1 MIAPVCPQFLQPLET
16 MPWALLPTGAT
27 PPPKLTGHSLG
38 HSRLLCT
45 YNFSNSF
52 NPNSNPRN
60 MAGAVSTIPMA
71 DTGETDTQ
79 RPRNLPKNH
88 REREAKARR
97 RSTIIQ
103 GDQAGSE

>member
-38 HSRLLCT
+38 HSRLSCT

-52 NPNSNPRN
+52 NPNSN

-79 RPRNLPKNH
+79 RPRNLPKNR
-88 REREAKARR
+88 REREAEARR
-97 RSTIIQ
+97 RSAIIQ